1 MNGLTLRV
9 WVLSVGMI
17 CIGVYD
23 PRECAPR
30 CLKAIAKSHPNKD
43 SSVPQ
48 SLPAES
54 LFHLPKLGLL
64 KKCSMFYAIINYQF
78 KTSELKN
85 VEKLVK
91 QRNVH
96 FCTIC
101 EIIFLVYRVSVPL
114 MHHDLFDLGS

>member
-1 MNGLTLRV
+1 MNGLTLWI

-23 PRECAPR
+23 PREFTPR
-30 CLKAIAKSHPNKD
+30 CLKAIAKSHHPNKEP
-43 SSVPQ
+43 SVTA
-48 SLPAES
+48 S
-54 LFHLPKLGLL
+54 GL
-64 KKCSMFYAIINYQF
+64 KKCYMFYALINYQF
-78 KTSELKN
+78 KTRELKN

-101 EIIFLVYRVSVPL
+101 EIIFLVYRLSVPL